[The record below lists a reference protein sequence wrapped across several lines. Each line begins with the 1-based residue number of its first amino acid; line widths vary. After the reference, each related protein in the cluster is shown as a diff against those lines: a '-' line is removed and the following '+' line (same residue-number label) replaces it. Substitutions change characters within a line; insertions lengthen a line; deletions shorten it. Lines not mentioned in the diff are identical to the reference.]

1 MEIVSTV
8 HEIIS
13 GNRHLTITKSK
24 DSVDIRIT
32 KYAHTD
38 KEKIEEDLNI
48 PISMNTYYSLVNEMI
63 KDCQESMYE
72 GTDGKW
78 HKKDW

>member
-8 HEIIS
+8 YEIIS

-38 KEKIEEDLNI
+38 KEIIEEDLNI
-48 PISMNTYYSLVNEMI
+48 PISMNAYYSLVNEMAKGCQI
-63 KDCQESMYE
+63 K
-72 GTDGKW
+72 
-78 HKKDW
+78 

>member
-8 HEIIS
+8 HEVIS

-24 DSVDIRIT
+24 NSVDIRIT
-32 KYAHTD
+32 KYTD

-48 PISMNTYYSLVNEMI
+48 PISMDAYCFLVNEMAKGCQI
-63 KDCQESMYE
+63 K
-72 GTDGKW
+72 
-78 HKKDW
+78 

>member
-8 HEIIS
+8 YEVIT
-13 GNRHLTITKSK
+13 GKRHLTITKSK
-24 DSVDIRIT
+24 NSVDIRIT

-48 PISMNTYYSLVNEMI
+48 PISMDAYYSLVNEMAKGCQI
-63 KDCQESMYE
+63 K
-72 GTDGKW
+72 
-78 HKKDW
+78 

>member
-8 HEIIS
+8 YEIVS
-13 GNRHLTITKSK
+13 GNRHLTITKTK

-38 KEKIEEDLNI
+38 KEIIEEDLNI
-48 PISMNTYYSLVNEMI
+48 PITINAYYSLVNEMAKGCQI
-63 KDCQESMYE
+63 K
-72 GTDGKW
+72 
-78 HKKDW
+78 